1 MKTKTLNEKRNTLKK
16 IISWAE
22 QTKERTKEMH
32 ELFMQDFESESNEIS
47 SFAWEVIYLFDEV
60 SDNVADLIREC
71 KDSVNNE
78 ELLKDNV

>member
-22 QTKERTKEMH
+22 QTKERTKEVH

-47 SFAWEVIYLFDEV
+47 SFAWEVNYLFDEV
-60 SDNVADLIREC
+60 SDIVANLIREC
-71 KDSVNNE
+71 KSTVDSV

>member
-22 QTKERTKEMH
+22 QTKERTKEVH
-32 ELFMQDFESESNEIS
+32 ELFMQDFESESNEIL
-47 SFAWEVIYLFDEV
+47 SFAWEVNYLFDEV
-60 SDNVADLIREC
+60 SDNVANLIREC
-71 KDSVNNE
+71 KSTVDSV

>member
-1 MKTKTLNEKRNTLKK
+1 MKTKTINEKRNTLKI

-22 QTKERTKEMH
+22 QTKEKTKEMH
-32 ELFMQDFESESNEIS
+32 DLFMRDFESEIDEIS
-47 SFAWEVIYLFDEV
+47 TFAWEVNYLFDEV
-60 SDNVADLIREC
+60 NDNVADLIREC

>member
-22 QTKERTKEMH
+22 QTKERTKEMQ

-47 SFAWEVIYLFDEV
+47 SFAWEVNSLFDEV
-60 SDNVADLIREC
+60 SDNIAYLIRES
-71 KDSVNNE
+71 KDSVNNV

>member
-22 QTKERTKEMH
+22 QTKERTKEVH

-47 SFAWEVIYLFDEV
+47 SFAWEVNYLFDEV
-60 SDNVADLIREC
+60 SDNVANLIREC
-71 KDSVNNE
+71 KSTVDSV

>member
-22 QTKERTKEMH
+22 QTKERTKGMH
-32 ELFMQDFESESNEIS
+32 ELFMRDFESESNEIS
-47 SFAWEVIYLFDEV
+47 SFAWEVNYLFDEV
-60 SDNVADLIREC
+60 CDNVADLIREC
-71 KDSVNNE
+71 KDSVNNV

>member
-22 QTKERTKEMH
+22 QTKERTKEMQ
-32 ELFMQDFESESNEIS
+32 ELFKRDFETEINEIS
-47 SFAWEVIYLFDEV
+47 SFAWEVNSQFDEV
-60 SDNVADLIREC
+60 SDNVTDLIREC
-71 KDSVNNE
+71 KDCVNNV

>member
-1 MKTKTLNEKRNTLKK
+1 MKTKTLNEKRNMLKT

-22 QTKERTKEMH
+22 QTKERTKEMR

-47 SFAWEVIYLFDEV
+47 SFAWEVNYLFDEV
-60 SDNVADLIREC
+60 SNNVADLIREC
-71 KDSVNNE
+71 KSSVNNV

>member
-22 QTKERTKEMH
+22 QTKDRTKEMH
-32 ELFMQDFESESNEIS
+32 ELFMRDFESESNDIL
-47 SFAWEVIYLFDEV
+47 SFAWEVHFLFDEI

-71 KDSVNNE
+71 KDSVNNV

>member
-22 QTKERTKEMH
+22 QTKERTKEMQ
-32 ELFMQDFESESNEIS
+32 ELFKRDFETEINEIS
-47 SFAWEVIYLFDEV
+47 SFAWEVNSLFDEV
-60 SDNVADLIREC
+60 SDNVTDLIREC
-71 KDSVNNE
+71 KDCVNNV

>member
-1 MKTKTLNEKRNTLKK
+1 METKTLNEKRNTLKK

-22 QTKERTKEMH
+22 QTKERTKEVH

-47 SFAWEVIYLFDEV
+47 SFAWEVNYLFDEV
-60 SDNVADLIREC
+60 SDNVANLIREC
-71 KDSVNNE
+71 KSTVDSV

>member
-22 QTKERTKEMH
+22 QTKERTKEVH
-32 ELFMQDFESESNEIS
+32 KLFMQDFESESNEIS
-47 SFAWEVIYLFDEV
+47 SFAWEVNYLFDEV
-60 SDNVADLIREC
+60 SNNVAYLIREC
-71 KDSVNNE
+71 KDSVNNV

>member
-1 MKTKTLNEKRNTLKK
+1 MKTKTINEKRNTLKK

-22 QTKERTKEMH
+22 QTKERTKEMR

-47 SFAWEVIYLFDEV
+47 SFAWEVNYLFDEV
-60 SDNVADLIREC
+60 SYYVANLIREC
-71 KDSVNNE
+71 KSTVDSV